1 MNRIVLLF
9 VGQLFWI
16 MTVYSQ
22 ERSISPKF
30 DASSNPYGKIIQD
43 TMAGK
48 RTAKFLINFK
58 QPEVL
63 NDYFISSP
71 CADYAQLSNT
81 RIAQF
86 NDFVEQFLKGSIDGK
101 QMDKAEAEFNKRG
114 VLAQKAEIEKY
125 AGLIEKQG
133 TFTTDANTPI
143 ESLICRAKGSLQSI
157 KSVINYLAAIKRVFP
172 SVQGVD
178 AVIQDGEKIIA
189 AYPDNKSLMALIK
202 QNKSQ

>member
-1 MNRIVLLF
+1 MNRIVLL
-9 VGQLFWI
+9 VIGQLLWI
-16 MTVYSQ
+16 TTVYGQ
-22 ERSISPKF
+22 ARSANPKF
-30 DASSNPYGKIIQD
+30 DVAANPYEKIIQD

-86 NDFVEQFLKGSIDGK
+86 NEFVDRFLNGSIDGK
-101 QMDKAEAEFNKRG
+101 QMAKAEAEFNKRG
-114 VLAQKAEIEKY
+114 VLAQKAEIEKH

-133 TFTTDANTPI
+133 TFTTDANAPI
-143 ESLICRAKGSLQSI
+143 ENLICRAKGSLQSI
-157 KSVINYLAAIKRVFP
+157 KSVISYLVAVKKVFP
-172 SVQGVD
+172 TVQGVD
-178 AVIQDGEKIIA
+178 AVIQDGEKILA